1 MRARLKWILG
11 VLGVAWLIAY
21 LRRRHAPREIPPDPR
36 AEELRRTLEES
47 REAAA
52 AGTPPEPEAEP
63 EAPEDVTARRRD
75 VHERGRS
82 ALDEMAPPGSE

>member
-1 MRARLKWILG
+1 VRARLKWILG

-21 LRRRHAPREIPPDPR
+21 LRRRHAPPQQAAPDPR

-52 AGTPPEPEAEP
+52 AGISFACNSHHLIE
-63 EAPEDVTARRRD
+63 
-75 VHERGRS
+75 
-82 ALDEMAPPGSE
+82 